1 MDKTTKN
8 ALRTAALALLA
19 AAALGG
25 CATARTTAAPE
36 ETASAAAAEDRA
48 VLRPA
53 PSYGSM
59 GGYRYRRFV
68 IVHVARAS

>member
-25 CATARTTAAPE
+25 CATARTAAPE